1 MDEPVLS
8 LHIDDQLPPI
18 RAFAAISDALR
29 DLVAVLSEYAMPSD
43 PPAWALYEIEHE
55 WNGTTLEMHAALADE
70 ERDRCV
76 VAPIAD
82 NWLDLA
88 RCLAQGEPLSCSA
101 SVADAVVRLRR
112 VQREQDWILRFDHRC
127 QRCREPVVVVPP
139 YPVRL
144 IERRGTIRGPV
155 QVAYAGENPRLSV
168 LDQATRSSVRCY
180 LSPDHSLSV
189 EDADQEF
196 AAVTGTILEDADQG
210 SPIAM
215 YEISNVKLT
224 PWDWVPLRDSIGMGR
239 WDARDQAAAR
249 LIHDRRRSA

>member
-18 RAFAAISDALR
+18 RACAAISDALR
-29 DLVAVLSEYAMPSD
+29 DLVAALSEYAMSSD
-43 PPAWALYEIEHE
+43 PPVWALYDIEHE

-70 ERDRCV
+70 ERDRCA

-101 SVADAVVRLRR
+101 SVADAVARLRR
-112 VQREQDWILRFDHRC
+112 VQREQDWILRFDHHC
-127 QRCREPVVVVPP
+127 QRCRGRFVVVPP
-139 YPVRL
+139 FPVRL

-155 QVAYAGENPRLSV
+155 QVAYAGENPQLSV

-180 LSPDHSLSV
+180 LSPDHSRSV

-196 AAVTGTILEDADQG
+196 AVVTGTILEDADQG

-224 PWDWVPLRDSIGMGR
+224 PWDWAPLRDSIGMGR

-249 LIHDRRRSA
+249 LIHERRRSG